1 MRIFIVGC
9 GKIGQTL
16 AQQLVAESHDVTIID
31 TDERV
36 LANINNTLDVI
47 CYAGN
52 GASYLTLRDAGV
64 QDADLILVMD
74 GGAIAAS
81 GTHEELLK
89 TSGIY
94 REVYESQTNVG
105 DETA

>member
-47 CYAGN
+47 CYAGT
-52 GASYLTLRDAGV
+52 GRP
-64 QDADLILVMD
+64 I
-74 GGAIAAS
+74 
-81 GTHEELLK
+81 
-89 TSGIY
+89 
-94 REVYESQTNVG
+94 
-105 DETA
+105 

>member
-52 GASYLTLRDAGV
+52 GASYLTLRDAGA
-64 QDADLILVMD
+64 QDADLVIAVTESDEVNMLPH
-74 GGAIAAS
+74 GAQAGRAS
-81 GTHEELLK
+81 HRCARAQPRLF
-89 TSGIY
+89 
-94 REVYESQTNVG
+94 
-105 DETA
+105 